1 MSFLKRL
8 LPKPFKQFLWFVFKS
23 PQRKWVGFSSVLS
36 DFKAWYATRKR
47 PNNLQAISVCVGIKN
62 RSHNLLSH
70 LIPSLNACA
79 NLDCIELSVFDCG
92 SDDVQNLVQEIRKAW
107 KGKLVYA
114 EVPQNFARS
123 ISFNAA
129 VKQASNNLILVCD
142 ADMSVPIDVLEKV
155 NRYSG
160 KYSAWFPQI
169 WFTHQDGTG
178 HFMSEGTGIM
188 ASQRQQFL
196 DLGGYDESITDWGKE
211 DLPEK
216 VFIKYAPILDPF
228 KFLLGKYNETTN
240 YTLPSLQNLDSSD
253 VSTKLN
259 DPNGIIRA
267 FEDGIG

>member
-36 DFKAWYATRKR
+36 DFKAWYAARKR
-47 PNNLQAISVCVGIKN
+47 PNNLHAISVCVGIKN

-211 DLPEK
+211 DWLLFFEYYKNGVGCIRSKEPDFIHHYHKSLKPED
-216 VFIKYAPILDPF
+216 FIPLF
-228 KFLLGKYNETTN
+228 
-240 YTLPSLQNLDSSD
+240 
-253 VSTKLN
+253 
-259 DPNGIIRA
+259 
-267 FEDGIG
+267 